1 MTASETKR
9 RTKPNRRSPAA
20 IWNSPTRTTSDERAA
35 ILLPGGTAASSS
47 PATTESAAVVE
58 TFMNTELVKIAATGT
73 ATINV

>member
-9 RTKPNRRSPAA
+9 RTKPRRSSPAA
-20 IWNSPTRTTSDERAA
+20 IWNTPTRTTSVARPDT
-35 ILLPGGTAASSS
+35 LLSRGSAASSS
-47 PATTESAAVVE
+47 PATTDSAAVVE